1 MSTYAARLAALS
13 PADSLA
19 ATTVT
24 HRAIWLSG
32 QSSYAHSHLNPE
44 QRETLAPLRELGY
57 ELVDAGFPYHP
68 AYLTAPWG
76 REPLVAASL
85 RNGRQT
91 LATYLSPRHQ
101 GVLARHLQ
109 PVVGHTTDRLVVVA
123 ASSGLRMWLSAL
135 PGLVL
140 PPNLRVLVVAL
151 GPAVVRDPRSGRSG
165 QWAGHQERL
174 DLHVAVGRPDG
185 ISRRTYA
192 GHVDTWVAASHMEYA
207 SDPEVRALV
216 SRLGAKHAP

>member
-19 ATTVT
+19 AATVT

-57 ELVDAGFPYHP
+57 DVVDAGFPYHP
-68 AYLTAPWG
+68 AYLAAPWG

-91 LATYLSPRHQ
+91 LATYLSPRHR

-135 PGLVL
+135 PDLDL
-140 PPNLRVLVVAL
+140 PPTLKVHVVAL
-151 GPAVVRDPRSGRSG
+151 GPAVVHDPRSGRSR
-165 QWAGHQERL
+165 QWARHQERL
-174 DLHVAVGRPDG
+174 DLYVAVGRPDG

-192 GHVDTWVAASHMEYA
+192 GDVDAWVAASHMEYA
-207 SDPEVRALV
+207 SDPEVHALV
-216 SRLGAKHAP
+216 SRLGAEHAP